1 MFCPSGSSDRAVLQG
16 TRERE
21 EGEGGE
27 GGGVGE
33 RQYKP
38 TEGQTK
44 VFSGSSVQT
53 LHQTLDVQT
62 VIDTSEHTEQENDT
76 PEQLLGWTVSYL
88 IRRMWLSGFQ
98 LLLATRTELKILR
111 VCRKDNHTHTHS

>member
-76 PEQLLGWTVSYL
+76 PEQLLGWTVTL
-88 IRRMWLSGFQ
+88 
-98 LLLATRTELKILR
+98 
-111 VCRKDNHTHTHS
+111 